1 MDTREKYYGGELAL
15 AEEVATRV
23 AARSRASVSQ
33 RPDARCAS
41 ARTAAAEAARLGPA
55 RAAARQAA
63 SGAEMHL
70 AAQLMAI
77 EQPEEQMRMLRA
89 LLHVTGFHSLAYARV
104 GVRHAARLEAQAWS
118 LDDTTPHHFGN
129 AYIEGGY
136 AAYDPRLAAVCAS
149 SSPLVWD
156 VDWLLRAWRRDGMPG
171 GMRGLFP
178 ALEREAVQSGVMFG
192 IPALEGGVRAVVSLA
207 AGRPNADWIVENVLV
222 QALTFGLSLHRF
234 VSARRRATLEENA
247 PDAAQ
252 QEPLTDIQ
260 AGILACLAGGM
271 SDKQIAARL
280 QTTPHNVDYHLRL
293 LRRRYGAANR
303 THLAFLLGGMEREW
317 TARAAARLT

>member
-1 MDTREKYYGGELAL
+1 MDTRAKYDGGELAL
-15 AEEVATRV
+15 AEEVATPV
-23 AARSRASVSQ
+23 AARARGGVRPRAEM
-33 RPDARCAS
+33 RCAP
-41 ARTAAAEAARLGPA
+41 ARAAGPQAARLGPA

-63 SGAEMHL
+63 ASGAEMNL

-77 EQPEEQMRMLRA
+77 EEPEEQIRMLRA

-104 GVRHAARLEAQAWS
+104 GVQGTAQLEAQAWS
-118 LDDTTPHHFGN
+118 LDDTAPHHFGS

-136 AAYDPRLAAVCAS
+136 GAYDPRLAAVCTS

-156 VDWLLRAWRRDGMPG
+156 IDWLLRAWRRDGTPG
-171 GMRGLFP
+171 AMRGLFP

-192 IPALEGGVRAVVSLA
+192 IPTLEGGVRAVVSLA
-207 AGRPNADWIVENVLV
+207 AGRPSADWIVENVLV

-234 VSARRRATLEENA
+234 AAARRREALAESA
-247 PDAAQ
+247 PDAARH
-252 QEPLTDIQ
+252 EPLTEIQ
-260 AGILACLAGGM
+260 AGILSCLAGGL

-303 THLAFLLGGMEREW
+303 THLAFLLGGMERE
-317 TARAAARLT
+317 

>member
-15 AEEVATRV
+15 AEEVPAPV
-23 AARSRASVSQ
+23 VARSRGNVSR
-33 RPDARCAS
+33 RPETRCVPARA
-41 ARTAAAEAARLGPA
+41 AAAEAARLGPA

-77 EQPEEQMRMLRA
+77 EDPDEQMRLLRA

-104 GVRHAARLEAQAWS
+104 RVHDAVRLEAQAWS

-129 AYIEGGY
+129 AYIAGGY
-136 AAYDPRLAAVCAS
+136 GAYDPRLAAVCAS

-171 GMRGLFP
+171 AMRGLFP
-178 ALEREAVQSGVMFG
+178 ALEREGVQSGVMFG
-192 IPALEGGVRAVVSLA
+192 IPTLEGGVRAVVSLA
-207 AGRPNADWIVENVLV
+207 GGRPSADWIVENVLV

-234 VSARRRATLEENA
+234 ASARHRATPEEKA

-280 QTTPHNVDYHLRL
+280 RTTPHNVDYHLRL

-303 THLAFLLGGMEREW
+303 THLAFLLGGMERE
-317 TARAAARLT
+317 